1 MLYPPAYHILY
12 QIFARPRLP
21 RGHADPQMILLI
33 SGKQNEARC
42 ESIHETAHRRQGHG
56 QQLLTRKAPG
66 SPHLRKRLVEG
77 APGKFEALR

>member
-12 QIFARPRLP
+12 EIFARP

-33 SGKQNEARC
+33 SGKQNEARG
-42 ESIHETAHRRQGHG
+42 ESIHQIAHRSQGHG

-66 SPHLRKRLVEG
+66 SPHLR
-77 APGKFEALR
+77 LRGWWKVPLENSKL